1 MKKTFQEL
9 RLFLTTIMLGAILAV
24 ILGNFGFLNAD
35 PKIIGL
41 HRIRKAPEIDD
52 VKVFITVI
60 LPYLVVLAFRLVHSI
75 KNQLNN
81 QNKE

>member
-1 MKKTFQEL
+1 
-9 RLFLTTIMLGAILAV
+9 MLGAILAV